1 MELND
6 ISFKI
11 IGSAYKVHKALG
23 SGLLESTYEACLA
36 HDLIKEGLKVEQQRL
51 LPVYFDCL
59 TLDTGYRID
68 LFVEGCVIVELKSV
82 AAIEAIHKAQVLTY
96 LKLSNAPLGLLLN
109 FNVMDMKKGITR
121 LVHGDLKNIS
131 DD

>member
-1 MELND
+1 MELNE

-23 SGLLESTYEACLA
+23 PGLLESTYEACLV
-36 HDLIKEGLKVEQQRL
+36 HDLIKEGLKVEQQKV
-51 LPVYFDCL
+51 LPVYFDGL
-59 TLDTGYRID
+59 MLDTGYRVD
-68 LFVEGCVIVELKSV
+68 LFVEGCVMVELKSV

-96 LKLSNAPLGLLLN
+96 LKLSNTPLGLLLN
-109 FNVMDMKKGITR
+109 FNVMDMKKGIIR

>member
-23 SGLLESTYEACLA
+23 PGLLESTYEACLV
-36 HDLIKEGLKVEQQRL
+36 HDLIKEGLKVEQQKA
-51 LPVYFDCL
+51 LPVYFDGL
-59 TLDTGYRID
+59 ALDTGYRVD
-68 LFVEGCVIVELKSV
+68 LFVEGSIIVELKSV
-82 AAIEAIHKAQVLTY
+82 TAIEPIHKAQVLTY

-109 FNVMDMKKGITR
+109 FNVMDMKKGIIR
-121 LVHGDLKNIS
+121 LVHGDLKSIS
-131 DD
+131 DV